1 MRRMVAVCP
10 LVPWPPADGGRKR
23 TLRLLEA
30 AERVGLVPHILTA
43 DGANPEGAEV
53 LRRRGWTVEVLEPP
67 PSDLRARLSQQL
79 RRLPSPYQPRLEARL
94 RELVAEAPT
103 LVQIEHTQSAYY
115 AAALEGTPWILSVHN
130 VDSQLMRTL
139 AESRRPLTADW
150 LREWNRWQAMRA
162 VERRAG
168 AAATAVLCVSENDRR
183 TFGAVSGRVVLSPN
197 GIDDDFFAATRPPAA
212 AGPPRL
218 LFFGRLDYEPNALG
232 FDRFLR
238 EGWPLLHRRRPDA
251 RLRLVGGGA
260 SPELRAAA
268 TATAGVEVVG
278 FARDLVAELAA
289 SDALVVPLWAGGGT
303 RLKVLEGMAAAVPI
317 VGTGLGVEGIG
328 FEDGVHGLIRDTP
341 EELAAGLDELLADR
355 ERGVRM
361 AAVGRALA
369 EDFRWSR
376 ALAPAEALFRELAEV
391 QPARSLHRTS

>member
-1 MRRMVAVCP
+1 MVAVCP

-30 AERVGLVPHILTA
+30 AERVGLVPHVLTA
-43 DGANPEGAEV
+43 DGANPEGVEV
-53 LRRRGWTVEVLEPP
+53 LRRRGWTVELLEPP

-168 AAATAVLCVSENDRR
+168 GAATAVLCVSENDRR
-183 TFGAVSGRVVLSPN
+183 TFGAVSGAWTSAPTGSMTSSSLPPPVRRLPP
-197 GIDDDFFAATRPPAA
+197 GPPPAA
-212 AGPPRL
+212 L
-218 LFFGRLDYEPNALG
+218 LRQ
-232 FDRFLR
+232 
-238 EGWPLLHRRRPDA
+238 A
-251 RLRLVGGGA
+251 RLRAERARLRPLPARGLAAPPPAAPGAPPASRRRRCLARAAGGRLGRRPESKWSA
-260 SPELRAAA
+260 SP
-268 TATAGVEVVG
+268 G
-278 FARDLVAELAA
+278 DLVAELAA

-303 RLKVLEGMAAAVPI
+303 RLKVLEAMAAAVPI

-328 FEDGVHGLIRDTP
+328 FEDGMHGLVRDTP

-355 ERGVRM
+355 ERAVRM

-376 ALAPAEALFRELAEV
+376 ALAPAEALFRELAET

>member
-43 DGANPEGAEV
+43 DGANPEGAEA
-53 LRRRGWTVEVLEPP
+53 LRGRGWTVELLEPP
-67 PSDLRARLSQQL
+67 PGDPRARLRQQL

-115 AAALEGTPWILSVHN
+115 ADALAGAPWILSVHN

-139 AESRRPLTADW
+139 AESRRPLTAGW
-150 LREWNRWQAMRA
+150 LRDWNRWQAMRA

-183 TFGAVSGRVVLSPN
+183 TFGAVSRRVVLSPN
-197 GIDDDFFAATRPPAA
+197 GIDDDFFAAARPPAA
-212 AGPPRL
+212 AAPPRL

-238 EGWPLLHRRRPDA
+238 EGWPPLHERRPDA

-268 TATAGVEVVG
+268 TATDGVEVIG
-278 FARDLVAELAA
+278 FVEDLVAELAA

-303 RLKVLEGMAAAVPI
+303 RLKVLEAMAAAVPI

-355 ERGVRM
+355 ERAAGM
-361 AAVGRALA
+361 AAVGRSLA

-376 ALAPAEALFRELAEV
+376 ALAPAEALFRELAEA